1 MVRFLIILSII
12 LSSVYIPAQTISVSS
27 STDTT
32 DYLVGD
38 FINYT
43 IEVTTKKDVQ
53 VIDPV
58 IPDTL
63 SQLDLISIPEPAKT
77 ENDES
82 KTINYHFILAG
93 YDSISATIPPVA
105 IEYRSSADTLLKTIT
120 TDPITVN
127 IHTVPVS
134 TAEEIKDVKSPLT
147 IALDWIELL
156 LWVALALVVLV
167 VAWFL
172 YRRYKKKKS
181 EAPVEKKIIKIPV
194 HVKAL
199 TALDEL
205 ELEKLWQQGKIKE
218 YHSRITEIIR
228 IYFEDRFDLPAMEL
242 PTTESIDR
250 LRNIKEAENINDLTF
265 DFLSNADLV
274 KFAKFQPLQS
284 VNEEMMTQARN
295 IIRETIPIANVR
307 VEEEKEEVNV

>member
-1 MVRFLIILSII
+1 MVKFLIILSFIV
-12 LSSVYIPAQTISVSS
+12 SSVYLHAQTISVSS

-63 SQLDLISIPEPAKT
+63 SQLELISIPEPART
-77 ENDES
+77 ENGGS

-105 IEYRSSADTLLKTIT
+105 IEYRSEEDTLLKTIT

-156 LWVALALVVLV
+156 LWVALVLVVLV

-181 EAPVEKKIIKIPV
+181 EVPMEKRIIKIPV
-194 HVKAL
+194 YVKAL

-205 ELEKLWQQGKIKE
+205 EQEQLWQQGKIKE

-228 IYFEDRFDLPAMEL
+228 I
-242 PTTESIDR
+242 
-250 LRNIKEAENINDLTF
+250 RNNTNLF
-265 DFLSNADLV
+265 
-274 KFAKFQPLQS
+274 
-284 VNEEMMTQARN
+284 
-295 IIRETIPIANVR
+295 
-307 VEEEKEEVNV
+307 

>member
-1 MVRFLIILSII
+1 MVKFLIILSFIV
-12 LSSVYIPAQTISVSS
+12 SSVYLHAQTISVSS

-32 DYLVGD
+32 DYLIGD

-63 SQLDLISIPEPAKT
+63 HQLDLISIPEPART
-77 ENDES
+77 ENNES

-147 IALDWIELL
+147 IALDWIELS
-156 LWVALALVVLV
+156 LWVALVLVVLV

-205 ELEKLWQQGKIKE
+205 ELEQLWQQGKNKE